1 MTVTVQWVTPDVDAM
16 IARIA
21 RVSNPATQGSR
32 SIEGLLRYMMRNG
45 HVSPF
50 EMAHACLEIE
60 TTRDIGRQIL
70 RHRSFSFQ
78 EFCVAA
84 DTEITLELPGTSKR
98 SAYKRTIEHLYKL
111 QESGKKLPAAV
122 RVFDETT
129 RTFVRAGIREVFKT
143 GVKPVFRLTLA
154 NGRIL
159 DCTKEHKLL
168 TTRGFLPLEDAV
180 GLRMVGST
188 AAMTKADVSVACNG
202 VPAHRDAQWLASAK
216 QRAIA
221 SGTGLAGIA
230 VEAGVTTHAIRKA
243 LKRHDLQFS
252 KREVAQYNPIWNKG
266 LRGYSRP
273 RHSPE
278 TIEKM
283 RASAKRGAASNLWRG
298 GADRSERRKI
308 ADWCSAHRSEFLRAA
323 DYKCRRCGSTTL
335 LELHHALTV
344 AERPD
349 LAYDKSNIE
358 VLCRTCHRDHH
369 RTAGHAKTWREHSR
383 GNTLTLHWS
392 AVEKVECLGEQMTYD
407 MEVDH
412 QSHNYVANGIVTHN
426 SQRYQTAAVLPVAP
440 PREARMQDKTNRQ
453 SSLPCDDRDV
463 QTGWLAQQERIQSQ
477 CRAAYEWAL
486 AHGIAKEQAR
496 ALLPEGLTTTRMYMV
511 GSFRSWIHYLQ
522 QRLYPSTQ
530 AEHREIAEQVRDV
543 LEVYAPI
550 TMRAFFER
558 SETRRWGH
566 A

>member
-21 RVSNPATQGSR
+21 RVSNPDNQGSQ

-159 DCTKEHKLL
+159 DCTKEHRLL

-202 VPAHRDAQWLASAK
+202 VPAHRD
-216 QRAIA
+216 
-221 SGTGLAGIA
+221 
-230 VEAGVTTHAIRKA
+230 V
-243 LKRHDLQFS
+243 
-252 KREVAQYNPIWNKG
+252 
-266 LRGYSRP
+266 
-273 RHSPE
+273 
-278 TIEKM
+278 
-283 RASAKRGAASNLWRG
+283 
-298 GADRSERRKI
+298 
-308 ADWCSAHRSEFLRAA
+308 
-323 DYKCRRCGSTTL
+323 
-335 LELHHALTV
+335 
-344 AERPD
+344 
-349 LAYDKSNIE
+349 
-358 VLCRTCHRDHH
+358 
-369 RTAGHAKTWREHSR
+369 
-383 GNTLTLHWS
+383 HWS
-392 AVEKVECLGEQMTYD
+392 AVEKVEYLGEQMTYD

-440 PREARMQDKTNRQ
+440 PREARMQDKANRQ

-463 QTGWLAQQERIQSQ
+463 QMGWLAQQERIQSQ

-511 GSFRSWIHYLQ
+511 GSFRSWVHYLQ
-522 QRLYPSTQ
+522 QRLHPSTQ

-550 TMRAFFER
+550 TMSAFFGR
-558 SETRRWGH
+558 SGVVARGC
-566 A
+566 